1 MPLAIGPAI
10 LRLDDVLGAGD
21 DDVLDTLAAVLI
33 DVDEEVSGVSG
44 ISVLPPPHEL
54 ATQTLSDISILTCNL
69 QNQRE
74 YGRTL
79 M

>member
-1 MPLAIGPAI
+1 MPSAIGPAI
-10 LRLDDVLGAGD
+10 LRLDDAVLGAG
-21 DDVLDTLAAVLI
+21 DDVLDTLATVLI
-33 DVDEEVSGVSG
+33 NVDEEVSGVSG
-44 ISVLPPPHEL
+44 TSVLPPPHEL
-54 ATQTLSDISILTCNL
+54 ATQTLSDILILTCNL